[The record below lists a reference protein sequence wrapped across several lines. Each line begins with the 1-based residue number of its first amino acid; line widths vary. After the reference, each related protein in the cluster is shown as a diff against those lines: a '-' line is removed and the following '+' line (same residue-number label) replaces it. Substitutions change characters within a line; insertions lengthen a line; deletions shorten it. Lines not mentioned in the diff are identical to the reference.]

1 MKRRNAKQGII
12 YPILL
17 AVMMFFMVFTIFM
30 VFTPFLSGAFNLIG
44 SFSYTLNNTSLTN
57 FIFPYMQGF
66 FMIWMGGIVVIILVI
81 IAYLGLSAHRDEPIE

>member
-1 MKRRNAKQGII
+1 MKRQKQGII
-12 YPILL
+12 YPVILAAL
-17 AVMMFFMVFTIFM
+17 MFFIVFTIFM

-44 SFSYTLNNTSLTN
+44 SFSYSLNNASLTN

-66 FMIWMGGIVVIILVI
+66 YMIWMGSIVVIIIVI